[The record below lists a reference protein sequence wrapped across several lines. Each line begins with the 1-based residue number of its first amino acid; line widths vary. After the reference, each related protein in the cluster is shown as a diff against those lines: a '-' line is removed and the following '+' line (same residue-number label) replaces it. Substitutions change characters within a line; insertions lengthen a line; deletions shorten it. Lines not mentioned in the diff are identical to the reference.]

1 MAQQYG
7 RNLIQS
13 RFMDLLQIAKK
24 ERAKLDRVIALLED
38 KDGMASVLGGT
49 KAQQA
54 DGPKPKGRKW
64 TAAMREAMSKRQKA
78 LWAKKRKA
86 R

>member
-1 MAQQYG
+1 
-7 RNLIQS
+7 
-13 RFMDLLQIAKK
+13 MDLLQIAKK

-38 KDGMASVLGGT
+38 KEGMASLLGGT
-49 KAQQA
+49 TAQQA

-86 R
+86 QK